1 MSRSRTLER
10 ELKTGGPDNHH
21 RDDSCDP
28 IAHARRRSLKGIVP
42 ASVAALALLLPG
54 AAPGRATAFGFL
66 NEFGTSGAGKL
77 GPVAG
82 GVASDADG
90 NVYVVDAAANRIVK
104 YDFNGRFITAFGGS
118 RLKNAAGL
126 ASDGKNVYVVD
137 AGHSRV
143 LEFDGNGVLLRSM
156 GHAAVGPGQLVAP
169 VSVAI
174 GTGGRVYVTDDG
186 LKRVVV
192 FTSDGSPARTFGSI
206 GHPFGIAVAP
216 VGNVWVSDY
225 SAQRLY
231 EFTSGGRAIRV
242 VSAGSSPRGAASD
255 SAGNLYV
262 ADSSAQKVLTFNA
275 NGVAQGSFGA
285 PGIAVGQMNSPTW
298 VATDC
303 RGNVYVIDTASAIG
317 GEFVSKGLK
326 YGDPA
331 AIPPPCLPTG
341 SATGTVL
348 VNGAPFTGG
357 TIPDRSKVDVTN
369 GTLDLS
375 TETGPAHRLRRRRA
389 HQQVPARARER
400 EGAAT
405 RRSAPD
411 RRQLLRLRQ
420 PHTRGPREEAQA
432 DPAPLGQGQ
441 RPLSHQG
448 AVQLGKRP
456 RDHLADRGPLRRDA
470 HPGPPRRRLRLR
482 PSEEEDDH
490 RARRP
495 KLPRQ
500 AKEVATRS
508 FLDSACCRAIVQ
520 PARMQLLSGAVD
532 QLDSVLVRITDEAD
546 P

>member
-1 MSRSRTLER
+1 M
-10 ELKTGGPDNHH
+10 
-21 RDDSCDP
+21 P
-28 IAHARRRSLKGIVP
+28 IEIGIWRVRPPANRRRSLKAILP

-66 NEFGTSGAGKL
+66 NEFGTAEAGKL

-82 GVASDADG
+82 GVVSDADG
-90 NVYVVDAAANRIVK
+90 DVYVVDAAANRIVK

-118 RLKNAAGL
+118 RLRNAAGL

-143 LEFDGNGVLLRSM
+143 LEFDGNGVLLRSL

-169 VSVAI
+169 VSVAV
-174 GTGGRVYVTDDG
+174 GKGGRVYVTDDG

-192 FTSDGSPARTFGSI
+192 FASDGRPAGTFGSI
-206 GHPFGIAVAP
+206 SHPFGIAVAP
-216 VGNVWVSDY
+216 VGNVWVTDY
-225 SAQRLY
+225 SARRLY

-255 SAGNLYV
+255 SAGDLYV

-275 NGVAQGSFGA
+275 NGVAQGSFGV

-303 RGNVYVIDTASAIG
+303 RGNVYVIDTATAIG

-357 TIPDRSKVDVTN
+357 TIPYRSNVDVTN

-375 TETGPAHRLRRRRA
+375 TETGQLTVFGGGGLTSKFQLVRA
-389 HQQVPARARER
+389 
-400 EGAAT
+400 
-405 RRSAPD
+405 SAKELPLVD
-411 RRQLLRLRQ
+411 LRLIGGNFSACGSR
-420 PHTRGPREEAQA
+420 TLA
-432 DPAPLGQGQ
+432 GQEK
-441 RPLSHQG
+441 
-448 AVQLGKRP
+448 KRKP
-456 RDHLADRGPLRRDA
+456 I
-470 HPGPPRRRLRLR
+470 RRLWGKGKGRFRTKGRFSSASVRGTTWLT
-482 PSEEEDDH
+482 EDRCDGT
-490 RARRP
+490 
-495 KLPRQ
+495 L
-500 AKEVATRS
+500 T
-508 FLDSACCRAIVQ
+508 
-520 PARMQLLSGAVD
+520 
-532 QLDSVLVRITDEAD
+532 LVRQGVVSVYDQVKKKTITVRAGRSYLAK
-546 P
+546 PKK